1 MPTKSRNR
9 RSPKKL
15 ARRMKT
21 TRHLLRR
28 KGSGKK
34 GSARARNPK
43 KTFRLYK
50 TTYAKDHYLGEWLLN
65 DSKINGNKTK
75 LELFRSQKQSKIHEE
90 VVDVFRS
97 KSESNHELVLQE
109 LFPGFKII
117 HDTLDMYLPL
127 SNI

>member
-9 RSPKKL
+9 RSPKRL
-15 ARRMKT
+15 ARRMKP
-21 TRHLLRR
+21 TRRLSRR

-65 DSKINGNKTK
+65 DSKIK

>member
-65 DSKINGNKTK
+65 DSKIK